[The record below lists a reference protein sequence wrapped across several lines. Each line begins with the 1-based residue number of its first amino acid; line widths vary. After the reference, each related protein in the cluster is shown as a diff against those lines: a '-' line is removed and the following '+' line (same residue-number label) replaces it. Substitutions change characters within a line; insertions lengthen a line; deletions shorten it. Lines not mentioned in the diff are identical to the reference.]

1 MSDEDERN
9 GREGREE
16 ERDDKMRRV
25 KWELFD
31 IRDDLKHELA
41 DIHDDLKDWIDDI
54 EEEAADIKEELKD
67 DLEDIMDERSS
78 LLNEI
83 GDIKG
88 ELELY
93 GENARE
99 RIKESREK
107 LNRLKEKIKKHEAKF
122 DEKIRKK
129 VEKAQSKAA
138 KRINISVDP
147 EMSEEWKDWAEGLGS
162 SVSELVRKSMEFVK
176 ENIGNLSNLD
186 SLGDRIEKSLK
197 KSGIEDLG
205 DKIER
210 EFKKKGKQIK
220 TKIHVE
226 PTPKKDIERIK
237 KRVRGLIKLQNS
249 IPIEKLAQALSIPNE
264 EAENLIYELVAEG
277 VEGKLEEGVFEF
289 TSNSEDVIS
298 KLYELI
304 DKI

>member
-1 MSDEDERN
+1 MSYDDEKK
-9 GREGREE
+9 GRERKEEQKENKRE
-16 ERDDKMRRV
+16 RV

-31 IRDDLKHELA
+31 IRDDLKHELE
-41 DIHDDLKDWIDDI
+41 DLHDDLKDWIDDI

-67 DLEDIMDERSS
+67 DLEDILDERFS

-88 ELELY
+88 ELEQY
-93 GENARE
+93 GANARE
-99 RIKESREK
+99 RIEQSSDK

-129 VEKAQSKAA
+129 VEKAHSKAA

-147 EMSEEWKDWAEGLGS
+147 EMSEEWRDWAEGLGS

-176 ENIGNLSNLD
+176 ENIGDLSNLE
-186 SLGDRIEKSLK
+186 SLGERIEKSLK

-220 TKIHVE
+220 TRIHLE
-226 PTPKKDIERIK
+226 PIPRKDIERIK
-237 KRVRGLIKLQNS
+237 KRVQGLIKLQNS

-277 VEGKLEEGVFEF
+277 VEGKLEEGVFKF
-289 TSNSEDVIS
+289 TGNSEDVIS